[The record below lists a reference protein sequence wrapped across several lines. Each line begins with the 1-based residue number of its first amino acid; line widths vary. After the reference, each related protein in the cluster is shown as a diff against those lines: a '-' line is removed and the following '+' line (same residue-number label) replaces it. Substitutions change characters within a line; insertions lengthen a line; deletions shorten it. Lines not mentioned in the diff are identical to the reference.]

1 MSALIASEKKSGRTV
16 RLTAPYSALASIYD
30 YVMDH
35 VDYALWARYLLG
47 LFQHHGDNK
56 QHDLDVS
63 CGTGSLCRHLAD
75 AGLTV
80 YGCDAA
86 WPMLR
91 VARKKIGAQ
100 RLWCG
105 DLRTIGATWAP
116 QAVLSTYDSMNYLM
130 TPSDWL
136 AALQS
141 IHRLLPVGGIF
152 IFDVR
157 TLYNS
162 TTVFQRYIQ
171 KDTTPGGNYLRTSYF
186 QPRGSIQVNEF
197 KIRLAEAPDV
207 LFKEVHRQKII
218 SLDTVRGYIAGT
230 PFQLQ
235 ACYSDFTFLPANE
248 KAERVHFVL
257 KKTAAGGPETH
268 SSSFGKRR
276 WR

>member
-1 MSALIASEKKSGRTV
+1 MSAILPSEKKNV
-16 RLTAPYSALASIYD
+16 RVTAPYSALAPIYD

-35 VDYALWARYLLG
+35 VDYALWARYLLS
-47 LFQHHGDNK
+47 LFK
-56 QHDLDVS
+56 QHGEKVQRVLDVS
-63 CGTGSLCRHLAD
+63 CGTGSLCRQLAD

-91 VARKKIGAQ
+91 VARKKVGAQ

-105 DLRTIGATWAP
+105 DLRSIGATWAP

-130 TPSDWL
+130 TQADWM
-136 AALQS
+136 AALLS

-152 IFDVR
+152 IFDIS

-171 KDTTPGGNYLRTSYF
+171 KDTTPGGNYSRTSYF
-186 QPRGSIQVNEF
+186 QSRGSIQVNEF
-197 KIRLAEAPDV
+197 TIRLAGAPGI
-207 LFKEVHRQKII
+207 LFKEVHRQKIL
-218 SLDTVRGYIAGT
+218 SLETVRGYIAET

-248 KAERVHFVL
+248 KAERVHFVV
-257 KKTAAGGPETH
+257 KKTTAGGLWPE
-268 SSSFGKRR
+268 
-276 WR
+276 

>member
-1 MSALIASEKKSGRTV
+1 MSALLPAKKKIGRAV
-16 RLTAPYSALASIYD
+16 RLTAPYSALAPIYD

-35 VDYALWARYLLG
+35 VDYALWARYLSS
-47 LFQHHGDNK
+47 LFKQHGDK
-56 QHDLDVS
+56 VQRVLDVS

-91 VARKKIGAQ
+91 EARKKVGAQ

-105 DLRTIGATWAP
+105 DLRSVGATWAP

-130 TPSDWL
+130 TQADWM

-141 IHRLLPVGGIF
+141 IHWLLPVGGLF
-152 IFDVR
+152 IFDIS

-171 KDTTPGGNYLRTSYF
+171 KDATPGGNYLRTSYF

-197 KIRLAEAPDV
+197 KIRLAEAPNV
-207 LFKEVHRQKII
+207 LFKEVHRQKIL
-218 SLDTVRGYIAGT
+218 SLETVRGYIAES

-235 ACYSDFTFLPANE
+235 AGYSDFTFLPANE

-257 KKTAAGGPETH
+257 KKTAAGGPDSR
-268 SSSFGKRR
+268 SSSAGMRR
-276 WR
+276 

>member
-1 MSALIASEKKSGRTV
+1 MSAILPRKKKIDRAV
-16 RLTAPYSALASIYD
+16 RLTAPYSALAPIYD
-30 YVMDH
+30 YVMGH
-35 VDYALWARYLLG
+35 VDYDHWARYLLS
-47 LFQHHGDNK
+47 LFKQHGDRVE
-56 QHDLDVS
+56 HVLDVS

-91 VARKKIGAQ
+91 VARKKVGAQ
-100 RLWCG
+100 RFWCG
-105 DLRTIGATWAP
+105 DLRSLGANWAP

-130 TPSDWL
+130 TQADWL
-136 AALQS
+136 AALRS
-141 IHRLLPVGGIF
+141 IHQLLPLGGIF
-152 IFDVR
+152 IFDIS

-162 TTVFQRYIQ
+162 TTVFQRYTQ

-197 KIRLAEAPDV
+197 KIRLAETPKV
-207 LFKEVHRQKII
+207 LFKEVHRQKILP
-218 SLDTVRGYIAGT
+218 LDTVRGYIAET

-248 KAERVHFVL
+248 KAERVHFVV
-257 KKTAAGGPETH
+257 KKVVAPAPHSHGSAAGV
-268 SSSFGKRR
+268 RR
-276 WR
+276 G